1 MIPRRDLLAA
11 LALGLPV
18 AACAKANA
26 GCTTGM
32 AGDAPPSG
40 EWTEWEVFRRALVSE
55 DGRVI
60 DPMTKDAT
68 TSEGQSYALFFALV
82 AGQQAVFDRLLRWT
96 EDNLCG
102 GDMASRLPAWQWG
115 RREDGRWDVIDAN
128 AASDADL
135 WIAYTLAQAGRL
147 WKNRRYEALSQVL
160 GRRILADEVVEL
172 AGLGPTLLPG
182 PKGFR
187 LDEDSHRLNPSY
199 LPPPLLAWFAAH
211 RPEAAWKGLRA
222 SSLQVLSGTAPRGLA
237 PEWTVHVRGR
247 GFVADR
253 LTVEDRVGSYN
264 AIRVYLWLGL
274 THPDDPALS
283 ALLRQ
288 YAAMARLAA
297 QRGAV
302 PEVVDP
308 DTGEALATS
317 PDGPAGF
324 QAALLPML
332 ARLGDRSVSQKL
344 RARMDARPIQPRHY
358 YDQVL
363 NLFASGYLTG
373 RYQFAANGTLQTS
386 WAPCDA

>member
-1 MIPRRDLLAA
+1 MIRRDLLAV
-11 LALGLPV
+11 LASGLPLV
-18 AACAKANA
+18 ACARTST
-26 GCTTGM
+26 GCTPG
-32 AGDAPPSG
+32 GG
-40 EWTEWEVFRRALVSE
+40 EEWTDWEVFRRALVSE

-60 DPMTKDAT
+60 DPLARDVT

-96 EDNLCG
+96 EDNLCA
-102 GDMASRLPAWQWG
+102 GDMASRLPAWKWG
-115 RREDGRWDVIDAN
+115 RRDDGRWDVIDAN

-160 GRRILADEVVEL
+160 GRRILAEEVVEL

-187 LDEDSHRLNPSY
+187 LDDDSHRLNPSY
-199 LPPPLLAWFAAH
+199 LPPPLLAWFAGN
-211 RPEAAWKGLRA
+211 RPEAAWKGLRT
-222 SSLQVLSGTAPRGLA
+222 SSLQVLVGSAPRGLA
-237 PEWTVHVRGR
+237 PEWTVHVRER

-253 LTVEDRVGSYN
+253 LSVEDRVGSYN
-264 AIRVYLWLGL
+264 AIRVYLWIGL
-274 THPDDPALS
+274 THPDDPALP

-288 YAAMARLAA
+288 FGAMARLAS
-297 QRGAV
+297 RLGVV

-308 DTGEALATS
+308 ATGEPLSTS

-332 ARLGDRSVSQKL
+332 ARLGDRSVSQRLK
-344 RARMDARPIQPRHY
+344 ARIEARPIQSRQY

-363 NLFASGYLTG
+363 NLFATGQLSG
-373 RYQFAANGTLQTS
+373 RYQFGPSGNLQTS

>member
-1 MIPRRDLLAA
+1 MVLRRDLLTA
-11 LALGLPV
+11 LAFALPV
-18 AACAKANA
+18 GACARAST
-26 GCTTGM
+26 GCLPGGAT
-32 AGDAPPSG
+32 
-40 EWTEWEVFRRALVSE
+40 EWTDWEVFRRALVSD

-60 DPMTKDAT
+60 DPIAKDVT
-68 TSEGQSYALFFALV
+68 TSEGQSYAMFFALV

-96 EDNLCG
+96 EDNLCA
-102 GDMASRLPAWQWG
+102 GDIASRLPAWQWG
-115 RREDGRWDVIDAN
+115 RRDDGRWDVIDPN

-160 GRRILADEVVEL
+160 GRRILADEVVDL

-199 LPPPLLAWFAAH
+199 LAPPLLAWFAAN
-211 RPEAAWKGLRA
+211 RPEPAWKGLRA
-222 SSLQVLSGTAPRGLA
+222 SSLQVLAGSAPRGLA
-237 PEWTVHVRGR
+237 PEWTVHVRDR
-247 GFVADR
+247 GFVPER
-253 LTVEDRVGSYN
+253 LAVEDRVGSYN

-274 THPDDPALS
+274 THPDDPALPG
-283 ALLRQ
+283 LLRQ
-288 YAAMARLAA
+288 YAPMARLAG

-308 DTGEALATS
+308 ASGEALSTS
-317 PDGPAGF
+317 GDGPSGF
-324 QAALLPML
+324 QSALQPML
-332 ARLGDRSVSQKL
+332 ALMGERDIADKL
-344 RARMDARPIQPRHY
+344 KARITARPIQARHY

-363 NLFASGYLTG
+363 HLFASGFVSG
-373 RYQFAANGTLQTS
+373 RYRFTANGSLQTG